1 MNYHER
7 EFFVSRIRTGKT
19 FVSVGKETVCVLP
32 PTIEDGYLSAL
43 AYKQSYDQ
51 SIKEELITEREM
63 QEWMRMEDLW
73 TTDDD
78 IQEKQLVEDLERMKV
93 EAYQNRQDKK
103 TLKGIKRSIFQ
114 CTQSIESLARKK
126 SSHIENT
133 CEGLALIAK
142 AESLIELCTY
152 KDGERYGFQRLTVSQ
167 VHNEYNHQLCTEQQ
181 TRELARSEPWK
192 SLWTM
197 KEVSPA
203 LFAELDVPRDM
214 STDQKNLIIWSRIY
228 DNVQESMECPPSEV
242 INDDVLL
249 DGWFIIQ
256 RREREQQAIDKDFDS
271 GPTNE
276 RIKNSQEVIMMAT
289 DRDHAKV
296 INDMNDA
303 HIKQVKRDRSEVL
316 KQKGDAYQ
324 HDFPDE
330 KLRLANMSLEATK
343 AHYRRK

>member
-19 FVSVGKETVCVLP
+19 FVSIGKDTVCVMP
-32 PTIEDGYLSAL
+32 PSIEDGYRAAL
-43 AYKQSYDQ
+43 AYKESYAQ
-51 SIKEELITEREM
+51 SIEEELITEREM
-63 QEWMRMEDLW
+63 QEWMRMEEMW

-78 IQEKQLVEDLERMKV
+78 IQEKKLAEDLESMKV

-103 TLKGIKRSIFQ
+103 TLKGIKRSVFQ
-114 CTQSIESLARKK
+114 CVKSIEGLVRKK
-126 SSHIENT
+126 ASYVENT

-142 AESLIELCTY
+142 AEALIELCTH
-152 KDGERYGFQRLTVSQ
+152 KDGLIYDFEKLTVSQ
-167 VHNEYNHQLCTEQQ
+167 VHNEYNRQLCTEQQ

-197 KEVSPA
+197 KELSTN
-203 LFAELDVPRDM
+203 LFAEFTNPRDM
-214 STDQKNLIIWSRIY
+214 SVDQKNLVIWSRIY

-242 INDDVLL
+242 IKDDIVL
-249 DGWFIIQ
+249 DGWFIVQ
-256 RREREQQAIDKDFDS
+256 RRERDKQAVDKDFDS

-276 RIKNSQEVIMMAT
+276 KIKNSQEVIMIA
-289 DRDHAKV
+289 RDQEHAKS

-303 HIKQVKRDRSEVL
+303 HVKQVKRDRSEVL
-316 KQKGDAYQ
+316 KRGDANQ

-330 KLRLANMSLEATK
+330 KLRLANMARDQMKE
-343 AHYRRK
+343 HFRRK